1 MRQIVT
7 VFLLLTSTALMAGEA
22 ELLVYQVKEPGVD
35 NYVSRI
41 LVNERYLRLDEGG
54 EPDAGYT
61 IYDRQEKKIFNVDPL
76 EKTVL
81 EMNPPAFQPAPPADL
96 DLEEQVTTDPD
107 SPAVAGQQP
116 VKIKLQ
122 ANGET
127 CRELVVIKNP
137 LPGAVSA
144 MKELYQALAR
154 LQYPAVGSP
163 GYTENSCEL
172 SEYVYAPQRAFLHGL
187 PLWDVMGGKQRML
200 VDFKD
205 AFEVPDDT
213 FAVPDDFERV
223 TPSAWQ

>member
-1 MRQIVT
+1 MRKIAAVL
-7 VFLLLTSTALMAGEA
+7 LLLTSTVLFAGEA

-35 NYVSRI
+35 NYISRI
-41 LVNERYLRLDEGG
+41 LVTRRYLRLDEGG

-61 IYDRQEKKIFNVDPL
+61 IFDRKEKKIFNVDPL

-81 EMNPPAFQPAPPADL
+81 EMVPPAFQPVPPTEMNL
-96 DLEEQVTTDPD
+96 KEQVTTDTD
-107 SPAVAGQQP
+107 SPKVAGRQP
-116 VKIKLQ
+116 VKIRLQ

-127 CRELVVIKNP
+127 CRELVVVTAT
-137 LPGAVSA
+137 LPDAVSA

-154 LQYPAVGSP
+154 MQYPAVGSP

-172 SEYVYAPQRAFLHGL
+172 SEYIYAPQRAFSHGL

-200 VDFKD
+200 VDFKQ

-213 FAVPDDFERV
+213 FEVPDDFDRV
-223 TPSAWQ
+223 QPSAWK